1 EHMAQGGQRVPH
13 TTMRLSKGPK
23 NGLAGYSTINI
34 RVFGD
39 VNIVVVVDKLVV
51 MKLRI
56 CNKSGQCQSQISANN
71 PIFI

>member
-39 VNIVVVVDKLVV
+39 IFVVVVVDELVAV
-51 MKLRI
+51 NLRI
-56 CNKSGQCQSQISANN
+56 CNKGGQS
-71 PIFI
+71 